1 MSEHTAE
8 YIIVPAMTRVLNRV
22 FEQVIPFYFWST
34 REGSSVATVEGDIR
48 LLAVFPRRPKV
59 IVPRQDSIMVKFN
72 KILFET
78 AQIFNEFGI
87 PTFAGVPLVSSLDQL
102 CLESRCAWFYL
113 QTNSSNIND
122 VNCNL
127 RLDNLEISFAE
138 STDKIE
144 GPLSDEQLIH
154 YVSDNSHTVTWE
166 EAILKIKDMR
176 CHMRYQRG
184 QGFSRF
190 WFLGG
195 CKPYYMALKNKS
207 FTTCR
212 HIGNVIAP

>member
-1 MSEHTAE
+1 MRSKPISFISEHTAE
-8 YIIVPAMTRVLNRV
+8 YIIVPAMTRVLNKV

-102 CLESRCAWFYL
+102 CLETRCAWFYL
-113 QTNSSNIND
+113 QTNPSNIND

-154 YVSDNSHTVTWE
+154 YVSDNSHTMTWE

-176 CHMRYQRG
+176 MRYQRE
-184 QGFSRF
+184 QGFSNF

-195 CKPYYMALKNKS
+195 YKPYYIALKNKS
-207 FTTCR
+207 Y
-212 HIGNVIAP
+212 